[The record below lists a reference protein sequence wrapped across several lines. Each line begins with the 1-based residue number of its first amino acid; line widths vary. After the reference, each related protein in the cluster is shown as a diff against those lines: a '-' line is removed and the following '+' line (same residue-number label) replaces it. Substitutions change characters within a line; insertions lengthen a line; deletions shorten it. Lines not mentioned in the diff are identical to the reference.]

1 MNSCSESRG
10 RTMSVYLKQST
21 YCGLDQLR
29 RRRVDDGDGSKKE
42 RETKRQTQRAKGLT
56 VFAV

>member
-1 MNSCSESRG
+1 
-10 RTMSVYLKQST
+10 MSVYLKQST